1 MHKHRSHTLH
11 LPRHRHSDKAP
22 TPGHGD
28 GNHAHPPGHG
38 HAPRGHGKTA
48 GTGILLL
55 LALAQLMVI
64 LDISAVNVA
73 LPDLAR
79 DLGIGGG
86 DLGWTI
92 TSYSLVFGS
101 LLLLGGRAAD
111 LLGRRRVFLAGLGV
125 FTVASLAST
134 LATSEAL
141 FFAARAGQG
150 LGAAMLSPAALSII
164 TTTFQGP
171 DRAKAL
177 GVWGAVGGAGAAIGV
192 LLGGTLTELVDWRA
206 IFLINLPV
214 GLGVA
219 IGAMRLIPADSARPG
234 WRGLDLRGALVATVS
249 LGAIVY
255 ALSQA
260 ADAGW
265 TSAQTLGLGL
275 AGLLGLAAFTALELR
290 TRTPLL
296 NIARLGEHGVGG
308 GFAMMLAASAVLF
321 GSFLLTSIYLQ
332 DVLGFG
338 ALETGLAFLP
348 LAVIIGVGAHAGS
361 HVVGHVGLR
370 IAMAAA
376 FALIAGGM
384 LLLTG
389 VDGSGSYVADVL
401 PGMLV
406 AGLGLGIA
414 LVGVALSVLT
424 GAADHEAG
432 MLSGL
437 NTTGHEIGGSLGVAV
452 LVTIATGAMGTGASA
467 ATVANGLGDAFLV
480 SAIIAAAAGFVGLVV
495 LPSAASFLPKLR
507 VAPRVAIH

>member
-1 MHKHRSHTLH
+1 MRSHKLRLPLH
-11 LPRHRHSDKAP
+11 GHSDEP
-22 TPGHGD
+22 QP
-28 GNHAHPPGHG
+28 HAD
-38 HAPRGHGKTA
+38 APRVRGNRPGVV
-48 GTGILLL
+48 LLL

-73 LPDLAR
+73 LPDLAA
-79 DLGIGGG
+79 DLSIGGG

-111 LLGRRRVFLAGLGV
+111 LLGRRRVFLTGLGV

-134 LATSEAL
+134 LATSAAV

-192 LLGGTLTELVDWRA
+192 LVGGTLTELVDWRA

-219 IGAMRLIPADSARPG
+219 AAAMKVVPADVARPR
-234 WRGLDLRGALVATVS
+234 WRGLDVRGAVIATAS
-249 LGAIVY
+249 LGALVY

-265 TSAQTLGLGL
+265 TSTQTLGLGL
-275 AGLLGLAAFTALELR
+275 GGLGGLAVFAALELR

-296 NIARLGEHGVGG
+296 NIARLGERGVGG

-332 DVLGFG
+332 DVLGAG

-348 LAVIIGVGAHAGS
+348 MAVIIGLGAHLGS
-361 HVVGHVGLR
+361 HLVGHAGLR
-370 IAMAAA
+370 TAMAAA
-376 FALIAGGM
+376 FALTAGGM
-384 LLLTG
+384 LALAG
-389 VDGSGSYVADVL
+389 VDGGGSYLGDVL

-414 LVGVALSVLT
+414 LVSVALSVLT
-424 GAADHEAG
+424 GAADEEAG

-452 LVTIATGAMGTGASA
+452 LVTIATGAIGTGASTSTA
-467 ATVANGLGDAFLV
+467 SLANGLGDAFLV
-480 SAIIAAAAGFVGLVV
+480 SGVIAAVAAVVALFV

-507 VAPRVAIH
+507 LAPRVAIH

>member
-1 MHKHRSHTLH
+1 MRTSRSHKLH
-11 LPRHRHSDKAP
+11 LPGRGRGDRP
-22 TPGHGD
+22 QPPLNVHGD
-28 GNHAHPPGHG
+28 G
-38 HAPRGHGKTA
+38 RGAQGRSARTV
-48 GTGILLL
+48 LLVL

-73 LPDLAR
+73 LPDLAK
-79 DLGIGGG
+79 DLNIAGG
-86 DLGWTI
+86 DVGWTI

-111 LLGRRRVFLAGLGV
+111 LLGRRRVFVTGLGI
-125 FTVASLAST
+125 FTVASLASA
-134 LATSEAL
+134 LATSEEV

-171 DRAKAL
+171 DRARAL

-214 GLGVA
+214 GIGVA
-219 IGAMRLIPADSARPG
+219 AAARKVVPADVARPQ
-234 WRGLDLRGALVATVS
+234 WRGLDLRGAVVATASVAA
-249 LGAIVY
+249 LVY
-255 ALSQA
+255 ALTQA

-265 TSAQTLGLGL
+265 TSVQTLGPGL
-275 AGLLGLAAFTALELR
+275 AGLAGLTAFAALELH
-290 TRTPLL
+290 TAKPLL
-296 NIARLGEHGVGG
+296 NVSRLGERGVGG
-308 GFAMMLAASAVLF
+308 GFVMMLAASAVLF

-332 DVLGFG
+332 EVLGAG

-348 LAVIIGVGAHAGS
+348 MAVIIGLGAHLGG
-361 HVVGHVGLR
+361 HLVGHAGLR
-370 IAMAAA
+370 IAMAIA
-376 FALIAGGM
+376 FALTAAGM
-384 LLLTG
+384 LLLSG
-389 VDGSGSYVADVL
+389 VDGDGSYVGDVL

-414 LVGVALSVLT
+414 LVSVALSVLT
-424 GAADHEAG
+424 GAADDEAG

-437 NTTGHEIGGSLGVAV
+437 NTTGHEIGGSLGVAI
-452 LVTIATGAMGTGASA
+452 LVTIATAAMGTGTPA
-467 ATVANGLGDAFLV
+467 ATAGLGDAFMV
-480 SAIIAAAAGFVGLVV
+480 SGVIAAAAAVVALFV

-507 VAPRVAIH
+507 LAPRVAIH

>member
-1 MHKHRSHTLH
+1 M
-11 LPRHRHSDKAP
+11 A
-22 TPGHGD
+22 
-28 GNHAHPPGHG
+28 
-38 HAPRGHGKTA
+38 
-48 GTGILLL
+48 LLAL

-73 LPDLAR
+73 LPDLAG
-79 DLGIGGG
+79 DLAISGD
-86 DLGWTI
+86 DLGWAV

-111 LLGRRRVFLAGLGV
+111 LLGRRRVFLTGLGV
-125 FTVASLAST
+125 FTVASLVSA
-134 LATSEAL
+134 LATSEAV

-150 LGAAMLSPAALSII
+150 FGAAMLSPAALSII
-164 TTTFQGP
+164 TTRFQGP

-192 LLGGTLTELVDWRA
+192 LLGGALTEVVDWRA

-214 GLGVA
+214 GIGVA
-219 IGAMRLIPADSARPG
+219 IAAVKVVPADVAGPQ
-234 WRGLDLRGALVATVS
+234 WRGLDLRGAVVATAS
-249 LGAIVY
+249 LGALVY

-265 TSAQTLGLGL
+265 TSVQTLGLGL
-275 AGLLGLAAFTALELR
+275 AGLAGLAVFAALELH

-296 NIARLGEHGVGG
+296 NVARLGERGIGG

-321 GSFLLTSIYLQ
+321 GSFLLTSMYLQ
-332 DVLGFG
+332 QVLGAG

-348 LAVIIGVGAHAGS
+348 MAVIIGLGAHVGG
-361 HVVGHVGLR
+361 HLVGHVGLR

-376 FALIAGGM
+376 FALTAIGM
-384 LLLTG
+384 LLLAG
-389 VDGSGSYVADVL
+389 VDSHGSYAADVL

-414 LVGVALSVLT
+414 LVSVALSVLT
-424 GAADHEAG
+424 GAADDDAG

-437 NTTGHEIGGSLGVAV
+437 NTTGHEIGGSIGVAV
-452 LVTIATGAMGTGASA
+452 LVTIATGALTTATSTA
-467 ATVANGLGDAFLV
+467 ALAEGLGDAFLV
-480 SAIIAAAAGFVGLVV
+480 SGIIAGVAGVIALFV

-507 VAPRVAIH
+507 VAPPVAIH